1 MATFFIL
8 LLFVSLAGLTVGL
21 IRPTLFAR
29 IKLPTRKLVGL
40 VFGGLFL
47 ISLIG
52 VGITAE
58 PLPKEPK
65 SGTEQ
70 PIATEAVVTTTPTTT
85 SQTQQP
91 QQATQQQT
99 NTVLVTR
106 VIDGDTIEI
115 EGGQKVRY
123 IGIDTPETVDPRKPV
138 QCFGVEASNKNKE
151 LVSGKRVRLEK
162 DVSETDKYGRLLR
175 YIYIGDTF
183 VNLEL
188 VKQGFAYSSTY
199 PPDVK
204 HQSQFTEAQRQAKEQ
219 NKGLWS
225 SCPVATPTPT
235 VTATP
240 STTQQ
245 PSSCDIKGNI
255 SSSDEKIYHVPGC
268 ASYNAT
274 KIDEARGE
282 KWFCSETEALAAGWR
297 KALNCP

>member
-1 MATFFIL
+1 M
-8 LLFVSLAGLTVGL
+8 
-21 IRPTLFAR
+21 
-29 IKLPTRKLVGL
+29 GL
-40 VFGGLFL
+40 VFGGLFF

-52 VGITAE
+52 IGITTE
-58 PLPKEPK
+58 PLPKEEK

-199 PPDVK
+199 PPDIK
-204 HQSQFTEAQRQAKEQ
+204 YQNQFTDAQRLAREQ
-219 NKGLWS
+219 NEGLWG
-225 SCPVATPTPT
+225 SCPVSTPTPT
-235 VTATP
+235 SQAPITTTTP
-240 STTQQ
+240 QATQQ
-245 PSSCDIKGNI
+245 SNTCTIKGNI
-255 SSSDEKIYHVPGC
+255 SSGGKIYHLPGC
-268 ASYNAT
+268 SSYDNT
-274 KIDEARGE
+274 VINESQGE
-282 KWFCSETEALAAGWR
+282 KWFCSEAEALAAGWR